1 MLENKDLRKQTE
13 DLRKE
18 KLVAKTMLENLKSKH
33 EQIKIDIDNIE
44 KINEEARNRIRLDQ
58 LEETKKENLLEK
70 KEFEHNRE
78 SLEEKYHK
86 IIEENIKRERD
97 HKKELSRKRN
107 LLGSITTSVSGIK
120 DDLGKSGNLTT
131 EQFKMLEEEDISD
144 RTPILDILIE
154 KWKFYN
160 RYKKQMLER
169 YTKNSISIK
178 DAFDKIMRFLG
189 LDVYDD
195 LPIVLEKMEEQM
207 SSIQIYISELT
218 NYIDQLEET
227 KKVIVHKIQLL
238 SKKLKQNA
246 DGKSNF
252 QENKLN
258 NITRLKN
265 HIAELK
271 EDIYKKRQFFLK
283 IQPITDEFMNKIDS
297 SYLSCYIPYKIAV
310 NSEVPYNEGNIMEV
324 LANIQDYNK
333 IIQDFDKIS
342 FNNEKNLDILVNK
355 EIEKLKMEMKAKIEK
370 VEKEKLSNHN
380 FYSTKNDSRMNS
392 SFDETIKKMAVEVI
406 KVVNLQNTQKDIQ
419 MKKKK
424 LN

>member
-33 EQIKIDIDNIE
+33 EQIKIEIDNIE

-70 KEFEHNRE
+70 NEFEQSRE

-107 LLGSITTSVSGIK
+107 LLGSITASVSGMK
-120 DDLGKSGNLTT
+120 DDLGKSGNITA
-131 EQFKMLEEEDISD
+131 EQFKMLEDEDISD

-160 RYKKQMLER
+160 KYKKQMLER

-178 DAFDKIMRFLG
+178 DAFDKIMRYLG
-189 LDVYDD
+189 LDEYDE

-218 NYIDQLEET
+218 NHIDQLEE
-227 KKVIVHKIQLL
+227 KKRLIEHKIQLL
-238 SKKLKQNA
+238 SNKLKNSA
-246 DGKSNF
+246 DGRSNF
-252 QENKLN
+252 HETKLN
-258 NITRLKN
+258 NVIRLKK

-271 EDIYKKRQFFLK
+271 EDINKKRQFFL
-283 IQPITDEFMNKIDS
+283 ILQPITDEFMNKMDS
-297 SYLSCYIPYKIAV
+297 SYLGDYIPNKIAV
-310 NSEVPYNEGNIMEV
+310 NSEVPYNEGNVMEV
-324 LANIQDYNK
+324 FANLQDYYK
-333 IIQDFDKIS
+333 IIQDFDKTS
-342 FNNEKNLDILVNK
+342 FSNDKNLDILVNK
-355 EIEKLKMEMKAKIEK
+355 EIEKLKLEMKAKIEK

-380 FYSTKNDSRMNS
+380 FYSTKNDSKLNN
-392 SFDETIKKMAVEVI
+392 SFDETIKKMAEEVI
-406 KVVNLQNTQKDIQ
+406 KVVNLQTTQKDIQ

-424 LN
+424 N

>member
-1 MLENKDLRKQTE
+1 
-13 DLRKE
+13 
-18 KLVAKTMLENLKSKH
+18 MLENLKAKH
-33 EQIKIDIDNIE
+33 EQIKIEIDFIE

-58 LEETKKENLLEK
+58 LEETKKEKVLDK
-70 KEFEHNRE
+70 KEFELNRE

-107 LLGSITTSVSGIK
+107 LLVSITSSVKGMK
-120 DDLGKSGNLTT
+120 DDMAKSGNLTS

-160 RYKKQMLER
+160 KYKKQMLEK
-169 YTKNSISIK
+169 YSKNSVFIK

-189 LDVYDD
+189 LDEYDD

-218 NYIDQLEET
+218 NQIDQLEDN
-227 KKVIVHKIQLL
+227 KKLIEHKIQIL
-238 SKKLKQNA
+238 SNKFKHNA

-252 QENKLN
+252 QEVKLN
-258 NITRLKN
+258 NIARLKK

-271 EDIYKKRQFFLK
+271 DDIIIKRQFFLK
-283 IQPITDEFMNKIDS
+283 IQPITDDFMNYMDS
-297 SYLSCYIPYKIAV
+297 SYLNDYIPNKIGV
-310 NSEVPYNEGNIMEV
+310 NSGVPYNESNIMEV
-324 LANIQDYNK
+324 LANVQDYHK
-333 IIQDFDKIS
+333 IIQDFEKNTV
-342 FNNEKNLDILVNK
+342 NNDKNLDILVNK
-355 EIEKLKMEMKAKIEK
+355 EIEKLKLEMKAKIEK
-370 VEKEKLSNHN
+370 VEKEKLSNYN
-380 FYSTKNDSRMNS
+380 YYGNKNDFKTNS
-392 SFDETIKKMAVEVI
+392 SFDETIKKMAEEVI
-406 KVVNLQNTQKDIQ
+406 KVVNLQSSQKDTQ

-424 LN
+424 N